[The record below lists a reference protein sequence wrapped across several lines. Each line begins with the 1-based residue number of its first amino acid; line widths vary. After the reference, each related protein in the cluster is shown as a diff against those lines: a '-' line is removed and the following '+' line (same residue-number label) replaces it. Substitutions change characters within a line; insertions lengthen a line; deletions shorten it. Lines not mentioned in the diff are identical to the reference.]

1 MRLNQTMTE
10 KSYRDELLSSQE
22 LLTSDVK
29 GLRLMNA
36 LRVSYPEMSSAF
48 ILKHIPDQAEDFYD
62 IMIDGKSI
70 VSLEVDRLN
79 TDAELIVAELDFNSY
94 RSDLSKTNRIKFM
107 VAIDL
112 ANQSQKLGT
121 YHG

>member
-10 KSYRDELLSSQE
+10 KSYRDELLSSRE
-22 LLTSDVK
+22 ILNSDVK
-29 GLRLMNA
+29 GLRIMSA

-48 ILKHIPDQAEDFYD
+48 ILKHIPDQAEEFYD

-70 VSLEVDRLN
+70 VSVEANRLSTDVD
-79 TDAELIVAELDFNSY
+79 LIVTELDFDSY
-94 RSDLSKTNRIKFM
+94 WSDLSKTNRIKFM

-112 ANQSQKLGT
+112 ANQS
-121 YHG
+121 